1 MGADTMPGIVKR
13 VESVLFEERGPGR
26 PADVAVALMSVLHSA
41 ADVQVTSK
49 ELVLILAAL
58 RRWLDKNTSD
68 PVRTI
73 ALQLLAAAL
82 TEGSINCGSS
92 VRADELVTRLM
103 GAFRADLD
111 DCTRVLTALMCNHG
125 TQEVHLLLPVAVQLL
140 RYGASGDGVMKHL
153 QDVQRERCSATAEA
167 RFTMATR
174 LFVMRQAQKMIELS
188 APVMAHRVIEA
199 MEDANAP
206 SWMLLPE
213 IAAIVT
219 TFVLGDYDE
228 AVLRRALMHDRQ
240 ETQLLPFVATMYIS
254 PHNDVDDLFAEP
266 NVRFCLDKLRDE
278 AAIWRV
284 VVHTRSCWQRRVFR
298 DSTTFRVT
306 LMASAADP
314 AAGAVLILRIMSALV
329 FGSSLST
336 CRLADDSNVIKRPE
350 YRIVKKRGSTV
361 LVDLLFR

>member
-188 APVMAHRVIEA
+188 APVMVPSVYQSCSTRTTVEQAHRVIEA

-336 CRLADDSNVIKRPE
+336 CRLGILPT
-350 YRIVKKRGSTV
+350 IPM
-361 LVDLLFR
+361 